1 MITCSSY
8 LFLGEY
14 LFIFVFRCYPWE
26 GTLAESPFKT
36 CKRRFGV
43 NMMDNS
49 CYRVIVVCLVTF
61 VIKLDFVIEKTL
73 TIARSDCEGLEPEGS
88 DCYRSELT

>member
-8 LFLGEY
+8 LFLAEY

-49 CYRVIVVCLVTF
+49 CYRVIIVCLVTF

-73 TIARSDCEGLEPEGS
+73 TIALPGQTVRDWSLKGPTAIGQN
-88 DCYRSELT
+88 